1 MGGKGGKKR
10 KKDKNSPNSQSD
22 QENKR
27 IMASFNGMPTSP
39 MQGMQTQSG
48 MNSYIMPPSFQYQPA
63 MLGGSQMPGMSGT
76 MTQPASPGTA
86 DQSTMGLILQKLE
99 SMDKKKN
106 WVSSIT
112 YKKQ

>member
-27 IMASFNGMPTSP
+27 IMASYNGMPTSP

-48 MNSYIMPPSFQYQPA
+48 MNSYIMPRPSSPVRQVRRAPDHFFGQICYPPYHFFA
-63 MLGGSQMPGMSGT
+63 VSF
-76 MTQPASPGTA
+76 ASVVLPC
-86 DQSTMGLILQKLE
+86 DLIPSK
-99 SMDKKKN
+99 
-106 WVSSIT
+106 VSRFID
-112 YKKQ
+112 